1 MVKLTQTDVP
11 DEDRYSC
18 LLPICTY
25 TISSSYYLT
34 VHLEILLMVC
44 NGLLMTDLEMLLLL
58 RTPREAG
65 RTLYFTRL
73 EMFSALGSEVG
84 LFLSFRQIYSM
95 VKRICHMADSRRH
108 GCATRNTSPNN
119 PELKTL

>member
-18 LLPICTY
+18 QLPICTC
-25 TISSSYYLT
+25 TISSSYFFT
-34 VHLEILLMVC
+34 VHTEILLMEC
-44 NGLLMTDLEMLLLL
+44 NCLIMTDLEMLLLL
-58 RTPREAG
+58 RTPKEVG

-73 EMFSALGSEVG
+73 EMFSALGSEAG
-84 LFLSFRQIYSM
+84 LFSSFRQIYSM
-95 VKRICHMADSRRH
+95 VKRICHVADSRGH
-108 GCATRNTSPNN
+108 GCATRNTSPNK